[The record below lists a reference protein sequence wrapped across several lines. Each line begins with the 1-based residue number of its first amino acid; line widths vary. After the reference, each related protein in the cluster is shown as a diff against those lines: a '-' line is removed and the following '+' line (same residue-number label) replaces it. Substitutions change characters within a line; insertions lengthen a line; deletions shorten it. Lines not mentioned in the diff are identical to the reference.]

1 MRGIIKEINKT
12 NAIGVTAKNRKLYIN
27 SSLMVNFLFFR
38 LTNSILQIFIPNV
51 EFFSPP
57 IEKQ

>member
-1 MRGIIKEINKT
+1 MRGIIIEINKT
-12 NAIGVTAKNRKLYIN
+12 SAIGVTAKNRKLYIN
-27 SSLMVNFLFFR
+27 SSLMVNFLFLR

>member
-12 NAIGVTAKNRKLYIN
+12 SAIGVTVKNKKLYIN
-27 SSLMVNFLFFR
+27 SSLMVSFLFLR
-38 LTNSILQIFIPNV
+38 LTNYILQIFIQNV